1 MIIDEYMEQNKNVKI
16 EVETLDEEAYKVKFK
31 AYSMEGMPDVVSI
44 WGQPAFLDEV
54 LDAGVLAELNQ
65 DDYKDYTF
73 VSGSLDGF
81 MKDGKL
87 YGLPRNTDVAGFY
100 YNQKMFEDNGWEIPK
115 TYDDLLALA
124 GQIKDAGIIPLAMD
138 GGDGWPLAVYLSDIM
153 FKLDGS
159 DYKTVVSNA
168 IANGDF
174 SDPSFKTAAELLR
187 KSAEAG
193 LFQNGFDTQDYGTAQ
208 NLFTNGQAAMYY
220 MGSWDASMA
229 LNEDIAPEIRDNI
242 RMFTMPTIENG
253 KGTATDI
260 AAWNGGGKAEGVFR
274 CIYFIPNV
282 ISVAVIAYLWKFIYN
297 PDFGLLN
304 NVIKAFGG
312 KGDIN
317 WFSTENAIWSVL
329 IVLIWHGFGWGML
342 IYYTGIK
349 NIDPVLY
356 EAAAIDGADQKTTF
370 FKITLP
376 LMKPVIQVNV
386 TMAVISALKQMETVY
401 LLTNG
406 GPNNQTQ
413 FAANYLYQQAFKA
426 YKYGYGN
433 AIGVVFIVICLAATV
448 LLNWIFSDRD
458 EVNPKIRKKEAA
470 Q

>member
-1 MIIDEYMEQNKNVKI
+1 MKKLYSNKLVIFSLVLPGIFVFLFAILAPICLSVYYGFTDYTGMGSMNFIGMSNYKTLLKDSAFWLSMRNSLFLAIGFICIQHPIAIIV
-16 EVETLDEEAYKVKFK
+16 A
-31 AYSMEGMPDVVSI
+31 A
-44 WGQPAFLDEV
+44 V
-54 LDAGVLAELNQ
+54 LD
-65 DDYKDYTF
+65 
-73 VSGSLDGF
+73 
-81 MKDGKL
+81 KL
-87 YGLPRNTDVAGFY
+87 
-100 YNQKMFEDNGWEIPK
+100 
-115 TYDDLLALA
+115 
-124 GQIKDAGIIPLAMD
+124 
-138 GGDGWPLAVYLSDIM
+138 GGRG
-153 FKLDGS
+153 
-159 DYKTVVSNA
+159 
-168 IANGDF
+168 
-174 SDPSFKTAAELLR
+174 
-187 KSAEAG
+187 
-193 LFQNGFDTQDYGTAQ
+193 
-208 NLFTNGQAAMYY
+208 
-220 MGSWDASMA
+220 
-229 LNEDIAPEIRDNI
+229 
-242 RMFTMPTIENG
+242 
-253 KGTATDI
+253 
-260 AAWNGGGKAEGVFR
+260 EGVFR

-304 NVIKAFGG
+304 NIIKAFGG

-317 WFSTENAIWSVL
+317 WFSSENAIWSVL

-370 FKITLP
+370 LKITLP

-433 AIGVVFIVICLAATV
+433 AIGVVFIIICLLATV
-448 LLNWIFSDRD
+448 FLNWVFKER
-458 EVNPKIRKKEAA
+458 EAVNPKISKKEATR
-470 Q
+470 